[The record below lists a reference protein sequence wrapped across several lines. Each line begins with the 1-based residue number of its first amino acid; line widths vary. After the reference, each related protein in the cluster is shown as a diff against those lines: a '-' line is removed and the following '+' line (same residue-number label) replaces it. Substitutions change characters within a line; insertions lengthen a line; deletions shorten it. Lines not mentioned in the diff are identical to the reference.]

1 VVERTFLLDE
11 ERGLL
16 VRDLLQGNG
25 KHLAVGR
32 LHLADR
38 EVRLRMATSE
48 EVARAKRIRMS
59 PIAFGI
65 EAAEIGEP
73 GESNPV
79 VLFEDGVR
87 VELEESLYS
96 PSYGE
101 IRPALA
107 IAYRIERELPAA
119 LAVAILF

>member
-1 VVERTFLLDE
+1 
-11 ERGLL
+11 
-16 VRDLLQGNG
+16 
-25 KHLAVGR
+25 
-32 LHLADR
+32 
-38 EVRLRMATSE
+38 
-48 EVARAKRIRMS
+48 MS

-79 VLFEDGVR
+79 VLFEDGLR

-119 LAVAILF
+119 MAVAILF